1 MAIRI
6 WWQSST
12 PIGQP
17 HMADYRNALTA
28 HLEAVRRPDVEVH
41 VNGVDA
47 GSLDLHYNAVV
58 ALNSFQPG
66 GVLDKLLQAEREGYD
81 AAAIGCFLDPAMH
94 EARELARIPI
104 FGLGETSMLLACM
117 FGARFSGVAFHDKQ
131 AQYYDRKAYEYGL
144 RDRHISF
151 GSLGIDLSEVQKGFT
166 DPAAMTETFM
176 VEARRLVG
184 LGAEVIL
191 PACACVNSIVYKQKI
206 TEVDGALVLDCNA
219 VLLKMT
225 EAMADLVK
233 RVGLSASRR
242 LLYASPSSAELQQ
255 YVRAYGLRALAAGG

>member
-1 MAIRI
+1 MPFRI

-12 PIGQP
+12 PIAQP
-17 HMADYRNALTA
+17 HMADYRAALTA
-28 HLEAVRRPDVEVH
+28 HLEAVKRPDAEVH
-41 VNGVDA
+41 VNGVDG

-66 GVLDKLLQAEREGYD
+66 GILDKLVQAERAGFD
-81 AAAIGCFLDPAMH
+81 AAAIGCFLDPALT
-94 EARELARIPI
+94 EARELVRIPV
-104 FGLGETSMLLACM
+104 FGLGETSMLMACM

-144 RDRHISF
+144 RDRHIPF
-151 GSLGIDLSEVQKGFT
+151 GSLKIDLTAVQKAFA
-166 DPAAMTETFM
+166 DPAAMTETFLA
-176 VEARRLVG
+176 EAKRLAA

-191 PACACVNSIVYKQKI
+191 PACACVNAIVFRQKI

-219 VLLKMT
+219 ILLKT
-225 EAMADLVK
+225 AEAMADLAQ

-242 LLYASPSSAELQQ
+242 LLYAPPTSAEVQTYLKT
-255 YVRAYGLRALAAGG
+255 YGLRALATGG